1 MNKVNNKIDAFS
13 KFLIL
18 TLAVALLPLSLT
30 TSSTITVLQSG
41 AFAQEEEEGRRAPP
55 AARSSQ
61 TLSRRVY
68 ERLEEIMELRDAE
81 DFTGAYAVLDELM
94 QMYRDGRLNEKETLT
109 MWQFYANFAAL
120 NEQYEDAIRY
130 QEEILNMGDLLL
142 PEQIEDAYSML
153 GQLSYAVED
162 YQGAI
167 NYYLQ
172 YLDVA
177 LEPDLDPY
185 LRIASAYYTIEEFA
199 EAIPYVQQYMDISR
213 DIGEDIDRSTYLLLR
228 ALYTT
233 LERYPEALQTT
244 REMIVTYQDRED
256 WEFMINLLGVLE
268 RFQEQASFLYAM
280 NTFGYLDSE
289 GQITNLAAQFFNE
302 SFYWGSAKTMEQGL
316 EEGMIE
322 DADFDFWSNVG
333 QAYQFA
339 REDEMAIEP
348 LTRAAELD
356 ETGDT
361 YSRLATVYIN
371 LGRFEDAIPVFEN
384 AFAKGDLN
392 RPDQTYLRQAQV
404 LLNLNRFDEALAAA
418 RAAGRD
424 ERSEDTAAT
433 WVRYI
438 QNEQNLYDTKE
449 RQRALYQGFFR

>member
-1 MNKVNNKIDAFS
+1 MNILSNKIGAFC
-13 KFLIL
+13 KFIIF
-18 TLAVALLPLSLT
+18 TLALALLPLALT
-30 TSSTITVLQSG
+30 TSSTVTVLQST
-41 AFAQEEEEGRRAPP
+41 AVAQDEEEGTRAPP

-68 ERLEEIMELRDAE
+68 ERLEEVMELRDAE
-81 DFTGAYAVLDELM
+81 DYTGAYAVLDELM
-94 QMYRDGRLNEKETLT
+94 QMYEDGRLNERETLT

-120 NEQYEDAIRY
+120 NEQYEEAIQY
-130 QEEILNMGDLLL
+130 QQEILGMGDALL
-142 PEQIEDAYSML
+142 PDQVEDTLSML

-162 YQGAI
+162 YRGAI
-167 NYYLQ
+167 DYYLQ
-172 YLDVA
+172 YLDMA

-185 LRIASAYYTIEEFA
+185 LRIASAYYTIEEYA
-199 EAIPYVQQYMDISR
+199 EAIPYVLQYMDISR

-233 LERYPEALQTT
+233 LEQYPEALQVT

-268 RFQEQASFLYAM
+268 RFNEQASFLYAM

-302 SFYWGSAKTMEQGL
+302 SFYWGSAKTLEQGL
-316 EEGMIE
+316 EQGLIE
-322 DADFDFWSNVG
+322 DPDFNIWSNIG

-371 LGRFEDAIPVFEN
+371 LGRFDEAVGIFEN

-424 ERSEDTAAT
+424 ERSEEAAST

-438 QNEQNLYDTKE
+438 QNEQNLYETKE
-449 RQRALYQGFFR
+449 RQRQLYDGFFR

>member
-1 MNKVNNKIDAFS
+1 MNIVSNKFS
-13 KFLIL
+13 SFTKFISLSV
-18 TLAVALLPLSLT
+18 AVALLPLTMT
-30 TSSTITVLQSG
+30 TSTTVTVLQS
-41 AFAQEEEEGRRAPP
+41 AVVAQDEEEGRRAPP

-68 ERLEEIMELRDAE
+68 ERLEEVMELRDAE
-81 DFTGAYAVLDELM
+81 DYTGAYAVLDELM
-94 QMYRDGRLNEKETLT
+94 QMYEDGRLNDRETLT

-120 NEQYEDAIRY
+120 NEQYEEAIQY
-130 QEEILNMGDLLL
+130 QQEILGMGDTLL
-142 PEQIEDAYSML
+142 PDQIEDTLSML

-162 YQGAI
+162 YRGAI
-167 NYYLQ
+167 DYYLQ
-172 YLDVA
+172 YLDMA

-185 LRIASAYYTIEEFA
+185 LRIASAYYTIEEYE
-199 EAIPYVQQYMDISR
+199 EAIPYVLQYMDISR

-233 LERYPEALQTT
+233 LEQYPEALQVT

-268 RFQEQASFLYAM
+268 RFNEQASFLYAM

-302 SFYWGSAKTMEQGL
+302 SFYWGSAKTLEQGL
-316 EEGMIE
+316 EQGLIE
-322 DADFDFWSNVG
+322 DPDFNFWSNIG

-371 LGRFEDAIPVFEN
+371 LGRFEEAIDVFDN

-424 ERSEDTAAT
+424 ERSEDAAAT

-438 QNEQNLYDTKE
+438 QNEQNLYETKE
-449 RQRALYQGFFR
+449 RQRELYQGFFR